1 MSAVIARQQLPVT
14 KYIYNH
20 DVMNCTDE
28 SLVGNHLYS
37 GRALGITEPW
47 DMIQL
52 HEDLKPLWPDINKH
66 YRRVGLR
73 HAKEVVWFLNLKQ
86 IGAHV
91 GYQPSVF
98 NFGADEYRC
107 WGDYEWLESVEY
119 INSKNNF
126 MALANQLGMDTPKT
140 VCFDSATKI
149 DDAAIAE
156 IRFPCFLKAAV
167 STPGIDSY
175 RCENN
180 TELMNACRN
189 FSTEMVVQVQ
199 EEIYSH
205 VILNL
210 QYKITGHELIRLAA
224 SEKIQ
229 DGFVHQGD
237 RMPARYAP
245 WDTVEPIAIWLKE
258 HGMKG
263 IFTFDVAVVQTNRG
277 LRFPVMNC
285 NPRFNGASY
294 PALIAQKLN
303 IPEWSAKTFTTRYR
317 NLADINLTDIEFDQ
331 ASGEGAII
339 VNWGTVLVG
348 NLTILMA
355 GSKDYQD
362 ALEIELLA
370 RLC

>member
-1 MSAVIARQQLPVT
+1 MSAVIARQQLPAT

-20 DVMNCTDE
+20 DIMHCADE
-28 SLVGNHLYS
+28 SLVGRHLYS

-98 NFGADEYRC
+98 YFGPNEYRC
-107 WGDYEWLESVEY
+107 WGDYEWLESAEY

-126 MALANQLGMDTPKT
+126 MALASQLGIDVPKT
-140 VCFDSATKI
+140 ICFDSVTKI
-149 DDAAIAE
+149 DDIALAE
-156 IRFPCFLKAAV
+156 LKFPCYLKSAV
-167 STPGIDSY
+167 SAPGIGNF
-175 RCENN
+175 RCENEADL
-180 TELMNACRN
+180 THACGN
-189 FSTEMVVQVQ
+189 FSTAMAVQVQ

-205 VILNL
+205 AFVNL
-210 QYKITGHELIRLAA
+210 QYKITGNELIRLAA
-224 SEKIQ
+224 SEKNQ
-229 DGFVHQGD
+229 DGVVHQGN

-245 WDTVEPIAIWLKE
+245 WDTVEPMAIWLKE

-263 IFTFDVAVVQTNRG
+263 ILAFDVAVVQTNRG
-277 LRFPVMNC
+277 LRFPVLKC
-285 NPRFNGASY
+285 DPRFNDASY
-294 PALIAQKLN
+294 PTLIAQKLN
-303 IPEWSAKTFTTRYR
+303 ISEWSTKTFTTRYR
-317 NLADINLTDIEFDQ
+317 NLADINLTDIDFDQ
-331 ASGEGAII
+331 SSGEGAII
-339 VNWGTVLVG
+339 VNWGTVLAG
-348 NLTILMA
+348 ELTMLMA

-370 RLC
+370 RL